1 MKGQFFMRPPAA
13 IFQAEASTFRDLTPN
28 RSLQATRKQMNPA
41 TQRRKKI
48 MTAPSIGPN
57 RASSEWLA
65 GTSVALKIR
74 LFLPTLYAILVMPE
88 VEHRPG
94 HRMPAGSEQ
103 KDDAEK
109 ARKTGF
115 CPGI

>member
-1 MKGQFFMRPPAA
+1 MK
-13 IFQAEASTFRDLTPN
+13 L
-28 RSLQATRKQMNPA
+28 ATH
-41 TQRRKKI
+41 RRKKT
-48 MTAPSIGPN
+48 MTAPSIAPN

-65 GTSVALKIR
+65 GTSAALKIR
-74 LFLPTLYAILVMPE
+74 LFLLTLYAILVMPE
-88 VEHRPG
+88 VEHGPG
-94 HRMPAGSEQ
+94 HRMPAGIEQ